1 MVMIKAIIL
10 EKIIKAISKKFNLD
24 KLVKYVEEPNDADER
39 IDKLE
44 ATVFQLSKLVEFMLT
59 DKPKNK
65 EK

>member
-1 MVMIKAIIL
+1 MIKAIIL

>member
-1 MVMIKAIIL
+1 MIKAIIL

-24 KLVKYVEEPNDADER
+24 KLVKYVEEPNYADER

-44 ATVFQLSKLVEFMLT
+44 ATVFQLSRLVEIMLR

>member
-1 MVMIKAIIL
+1 MLQKIVIN
-10 EKIIKAISKKFNLD
+10 KIIDLISRQFNLH
-24 KLVKYVEEPNDADER
+24 KIKKYVEEPNDADDR

-44 ATVFQLSKLVEFMLT
+44 ATVFHLSRLVEIMLR